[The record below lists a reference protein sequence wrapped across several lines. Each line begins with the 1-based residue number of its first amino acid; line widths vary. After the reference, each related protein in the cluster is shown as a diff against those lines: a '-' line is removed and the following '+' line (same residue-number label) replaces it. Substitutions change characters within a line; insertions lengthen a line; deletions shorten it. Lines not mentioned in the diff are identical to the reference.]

1 MYLTDYRE
9 RTLKDVITQLEPGL
23 FKKVTGLNV
32 KDFELLCSLG
42 VFNAGVMN
50 DAIFKFK
57 RYEDSSLEY
66 TGINKHEGKE
76 IGGWDAVLKREEY
89 EQLFYNQQ
97 ATMEPPK
104 FDQPEMIQL
113 PPDPP
118 MEVKKV
124 IKKTAK
130 PKTEH
135 KKVEPKQ
142 QPTYTP
148 RVKVAI
154 GTKPGRTETKKS
166 DFDMS
171 TVKLGAKV
179 MHKVFGEGTVVMLD
193 INELQIRVQFEK
205 GEKTFLL
212 PGAFDGGFL
221 KLV

>member
-1 MYLTDYRE
+1 
-9 RTLKDVITQLEPGL
+9 
-23 FKKVTGLNV
+23 
-32 KDFELLCSLG
+32 
-42 VFNAGVMN
+42 
-50 DAIFKFK
+50 
-57 RYEDSSLEY
+57 
-66 TGINKHEGKE
+66 
-76 IGGWDAVLKREEY
+76 
-89 EQLFYNQQ
+89 
-97 ATMEPPK
+97 
-104 FDQPEMIQL
+104 
-113 PPDPP
+113 

-124 IKKTAK
+124 VTKTAK
-130 PKTEH
+130 PKTEN

-148 RVKVAI
+148 RVRVAI